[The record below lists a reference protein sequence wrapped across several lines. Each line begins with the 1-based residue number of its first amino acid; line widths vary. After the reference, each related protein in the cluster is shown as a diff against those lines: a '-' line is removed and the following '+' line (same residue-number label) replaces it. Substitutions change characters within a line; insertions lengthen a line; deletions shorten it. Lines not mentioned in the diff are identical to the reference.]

1 MQTGP
6 SVHDGSELLAGN
18 GMDDDSGCC
27 GVVVRV
33 PLYRESGESCGP
45 ELPET
50 RRASSIWHSLL
61 PTHDVFPLGLTGN

>member
-27 GVVVRV
+27 GVVCAYLRTAK
-33 PLYRESGESCGP
+33 SGEVVGP

-50 RRASSIWHSLL
+50 RPSSSIWWSLL
-61 PTHDVFPLGLTGN
+61 PTCSVSALAYTE